1 MPAQLEK
8 TSSSEMTPKRDRS
21 VEVIMDSNAL
31 FVPLQFKIDILD
43 ELGRLLNRHFELILL
58 SQVRSEIEM
67 LASER
72 SPKIRKM
79 AAFAM
84 QFAEKC
90 KYVEVPFSAE
100 TVDDAIIHV
109 AAKNRTPV
117 FTNDAQLRKKLRDI
131 SVPVIYV
138 RQKSHLAIEGMIQSH
153 V

>member
-43 ELGRLLNRHFELILL
+43 ELGRLLNRRFELILL
-58 SQVRSEIEM
+58 SPVRSEIEM
-67 LASER
+67 LTSER

-84 QFAEKC
+84 QLAEKC

-109 AAKNRTPV
+109 AEKNRTPV